1 MELEST
7 LKDIEKKC
15 SKVAY
20 LCVIHMIDEKF
31 NNKNIENISLLKDF
45 FIDYENY
52 ETFLNDYASVIYN
65 KFDSSKEEVYNEIC
79 SFFDENPDNK
89 YLFLF
94 RLKKLSSQNPLN
106 YINIEDEDT
115 RANSILKL
123 ENRINIIESSTYY
136 KENTEELSNDIIK
149 IKKSLEVVKAVAGIK

>member
-1 MELEST
+1 MELESI

-20 LCVIHMIDEKF
+20 LCAAHMIDEKF
-31 NNKNIENISLLKDF
+31 KNKDIEDISLKDF

-52 ETFLNDYASVIYN
+52 EIFLNDYINVIYN

-79 SFFDENPDNK
+79 NFFEETPDNK

-94 RLKKLSSQNPLN
+94 RLKKLSNQNPLS
-106 YINIEDEDT
+106 YINIEDEDI
-115 RANSILKL
+115 RASSILKL
-123 ENRINIIESSTYY
+123 ENKINIIESSTYY
-136 KENTEELSNDIIK
+136 KENVKELTEDIIK
-149 IKKSLEVVKAVAGIK
+149 IKKSLEVVKTVAGIK

>member
-1 MELEST
+1 MELENI

-20 LCVIHMIDEKF
+20 LCAVHMSDEKF
-31 NNKNIENISLLKDF
+31 KNKEEIEELSLKDF

-52 ETFLNDYASVIYN
+52 EIFLNDYVSVIYN

-79 SFFDENPDNK
+79 NFFGENPDNK

-94 RLKKLSSQNPLN
+94 RIKKLSSQNPLN

-115 RANSILKL
+115 KANSILKL

-136 KENTEELSNDIIK
+136 KENMKELSEDIIK
-149 IKKSLEVVKAVAGIK
+149 IKKSLKLVKTVAGIN

>member
-20 LCVIHMIDEKF
+20 LCAVHMIDEKF
-31 NNKNIENISLLKDF
+31 KNKDIEDISLKVF

-52 ETFLNDYASVIYN
+52 EIFLNDYINVIYN

-79 SFFDENPDNK
+79 NFFEETPDNK

-94 RLKKLSSQNPLN
+94 RLKKLSNQNPLS
-106 YINIEDEDT
+106 YINIEDEDI
-115 RANSILKL
+115 RASSILKL
-123 ENRINIIESSTYY
+123 ENKINIIESSTYY
-136 KENTEELSNDIIK
+136 KENVKELTEDIIK
-149 IKKSLEVVKAVAGIK
+149 IKKSLEVVKTVAGIK

>member
-20 LCVIHMIDEKF
+20 LCVVHMIDEKF
-31 NNKNIENISLLKDF
+31 NNKDIENISLKDF
-45 FIDYENY
+45 FINYENY
-52 ETFLNDYASVIYN
+52 EIFLNDYINVIYN

-79 SFFDENPDNK
+79 NFLEENPDNK

-94 RLKKLSSQNPLN
+94 RLKKLSSQNPLS
-106 YINIEDEDT
+106 YINIEDEDI
-115 RANSILKL
+115 RASSILKL
-123 ENRINIIESSTYY
+123 ENKINIIESSTYY
-136 KENTEELSNDIIK
+136 KENVKELTEDIIK
-149 IKKSLEVVKAVAGIK
+149 IKKSLEVVKTVAGIK